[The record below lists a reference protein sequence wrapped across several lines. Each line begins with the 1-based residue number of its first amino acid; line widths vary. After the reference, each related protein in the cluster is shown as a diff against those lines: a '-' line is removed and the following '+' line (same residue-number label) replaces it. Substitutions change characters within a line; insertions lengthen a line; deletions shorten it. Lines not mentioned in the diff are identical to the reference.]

1 MNTLSFTCLN
11 TTDDLENLVEE
22 LKKVFYVMH
31 VIDAQRV
38 ELDAY
43 QLKNV
48 ARTLFNHWK
57 EGKDEDAPHPR

>member
-1 MNTLSFTCLN
+1 MNTLSFTCSN